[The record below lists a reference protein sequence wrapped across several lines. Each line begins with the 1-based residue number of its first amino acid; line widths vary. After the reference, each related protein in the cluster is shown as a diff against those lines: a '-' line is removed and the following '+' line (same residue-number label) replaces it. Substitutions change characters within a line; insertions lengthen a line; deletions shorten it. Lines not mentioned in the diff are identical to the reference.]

1 MRPSSRFGEFVR
13 GLGALAV
20 LLLLLAGLPTGL
32 VLVAGSPIPQGLPD
46 WTQIT
51 TTLMQPDTGNTLLL
65 AVVKVIGWGA
75 WSLFTLITLTET
87 AGYLRGRPA
96 RRLPGPLRPL
106 QHLARDLVAMTALI
120 ISTGA
125 PLTDT
130 ATAPLTHQ
138 TIAVTDHTDMPRSRA
153 AADVLAVA
161 TASTGAQRPV
171 MLAAAQAPPKTSRAW
186 RTRLI
191 KRGDTLWTIARYT
204 YGSGRE
210 YPKIFNASKD
220 LVQPHGLPRLTDPNR
235 LYPGQRIKIPLT
247 GDKTISRGQRHHQAK
262 RAPVSPA
269 PLPSEPSPTTGPPAV
284 SNAPGSTPSA
294 PETLTTPPSSSRAT
308 PSPSGHPRSD
318 PAPKHT
324 PPVRHGGDESQ
335 GAPTVI
341 SLPTGARIGMGLAAA
356 ISIALAATRL
366 HRRRRRSRA
375 EQWPDP
381 TAAESAPLAPVPVAR
396 AHKAHLDAYTA
407 RGQQVP
413 SDIDLVAGQV
423 TAPTPTHMDIGIRD
437 GQHLTVELAG
447 LNLALTGPGALDT
460 ARAIVTELLAR
471 SHRYRAQIIIPSP
484 DAATL
489 LAGTGIDATELA
501 TRLPGL
507 TLTSSLEAA
516 IAHLEAEFIHR
527 ARLMETLDV
536 PDVPALRSADPGEPL
551 PGLILV
557 TSASTTCGEGLQAIV
572 RLGRRYCV
580 GALLLGDGH
589 ATTTLTLAAD
599 GAVAQV
605 RGPET
610 DNWSDARL
618 FHLTPADTGA
628 MIRTIQTANGAPEPP
643 SPPEAAHHA
652 ASGPDQSPRTVP
664 AERTVTHT
672 SHRQATSATETASQP
687 VRLRLL
693 GAVRI
698 EAAGTPIATGLRRIA
713 RDLLTYLALHPDGVT
728 RDQGID
734 ALMPDRD
741 LDTGTTMIHTAINN
755 ARKTLRRTTGLSEP
769 MFIIHTGGRYQLDP
783 ELFDVDLWQLQTTLH
798 DAQRAT
804 TETARIKILQEVPQ
818 LYAGELAEDLTYEW
832 AETERERLRRQA
844 TDALAHLA
852 RLLTDTHPDQALA
865 ALEHAIHHDPYAEPL
880 YRDVMDLQARLGR
893 LDAVRRTYRLLTNR
907 LADLDTEPS
916 DETHQLHLRL
926 LRSPVAT
933 PRSNS
938 SRPSGNV
945 PGQPNRSRLATKG
958 DRPRGPVPPRRK

>member
-1 MRPSSRFGEFVR
+1 MRPPSRFGELAR

-32 VLVAGSPIPQGLPD
+32 LLVAGSPIPHSLPD

-51 TTLMQPDTGNTLLL
+51 TTLMQPDTGNTLFL

-96 RRLPGPLRPL
+96 RRLPGPLRPM
-106 QHLARDLVAMTALI
+106 QHLARDLVATTALI

-125 PLTDT
+125 PLTGT

-138 TIAVTDHTDMPRSRA
+138 TIAVTDHTDMPVSKA
-153 AADVLAVA
+153 AADVLAVG
-161 TASTGAQRPV
+161 TASGGAQRPV
-171 MLAAAQAPPKTSRAW
+171 MLAAAQAPPKASRTW
-186 RTRLI
+186 RTHVI
-191 KRGDTLWTIARYT
+191 KRGDTLWAIARHT
-204 YGSGRE
+204 YGAGRQ
-210 YPKIFNASKD
+210 YPRIFNASKG
-220 LVQPHGLPRLTDPNR
+220 LSQPHELPRLTDPDR

-247 GDKTISRGQRHHQAK
+247 GDETKSRTRRVHPDK
-262 RAPVSPA
+262 RAPVSPT
-269 PLPSEPSPTTGPPAV
+269 PLPPEPSQTAGPPAV
-284 SNAPGSTPSA
+284 SSPPDSAPSA
-294 PETLTTPPSSSRAT
+294 PETPTTRPSTAHTPSSSSAT
-308 PSPSGHPRSD
+308 APAPGGHPRPASPPRNTS
-318 PAPKHT
+318 PAPHS
-324 PPVRHGGDESQ
+324 GDESPQ
-335 GAPTVI
+335 DAPTVI

-356 ISIALAATRL
+356 ISVALAATRL
-366 HRRRRRSRA
+366 HRRRRRPRT

-381 TAAESAPLAPVPVAR
+381 TAAETGPATPEPVAR

-407 RGQQVP
+407 SGERAP
-413 SDIDLVAGQV
+413 SDIELVARQV
-423 TAPTPTHMDIGIRD
+423 TAPAPTHLDIGIRD
-437 GQHLTVELAG
+437 GRHLTAELAG

-471 SHRYRAQIIIPSP
+471 SHRYHVQIVIPSP

-489 LAGTGIDATELA
+489 LAGTGIDAAELA
-501 TRLPGL
+501 TQLPGL
-507 TLTSSLEAA
+507 TLTPSLEAA

-527 ARLMETLDV
+527 ARLMETLDE

-557 TSASTTCGEGLQAIV
+557 TSTSTGSGDGLQAIL

-589 ATTTLTLAAD
+589 ATTALTLADD
-599 GAVAQV
+599 GSVTEV
-605 RGPET
+605 HGPEAE
-610 DNWSDARL
+610 NWNDARL

-643 SPPEAAHHA
+643 TPPDAGHDAAPGPVRSPHA
-652 ASGPDQSPRTVP
+652 VP
-664 AERTVTHT
+664 AEHTTSST
-672 SHRQATSATETASQP
+672 SHRQAASASEPASPP

-693 GAVRI
+693 GTVRI
-698 EAAGTPIATGLRRIA
+698 EAAGVPVATGLRRIA

-769 MFIIHTGGRYQLDP
+769 MFIIHTGGHYHLDP
-783 ELFDVDLWQLQTTLH
+783 ELFDVDLWRLEAALH
-798 DAQRAT
+798 DAQHAT
-804 TETARIKILQEVPQ
+804 TEAARIKMLQEVPE
-818 LYAGELAEDLTYEW
+818 LYAGEFADDLTYEW

-844 TDALAHLA
+844 TDGLAHLA
-852 RLLTDTHPDQALA
+852 RLLTDAHPDQALA
-865 ALEHAIHHDPYAEPL
+865 ALEHALGHDPYAEPL
-880 YRDVMDLQARLGR
+880 YRAVMELQARLGR
-893 LDAVRRTYRLLTNR
+893 PDAVRRTYQLLTSR

-916 DETHQLHLRL
+916 EETHQLHLRL
-926 LRSPVAT
+926 LRPPVAT
-933 PRSNS
+933 PGGCRI
-938 SRPSGNV
+938 
-945 PGQPNRSRLATKG
+945 
-958 DRPRGPVPPRRK
+958 RK